1 MINLLNN
8 PTFDNERNVL
18 NADLFVSNLHN
29 TLKAFGFNPKVTY
42 NVYRL
47 VTIYRIGWNDD
58 KDYNDIIEYNKEI
71 ALALGVPK
79 EELKIDRISDNEI
92 EIKVLNMKR
101 DIVTLKEL
109 LSMYKKDDK
118 FKVALGLDEEDRVII
133 FDFDKDKNL
142 LVTGTSGSGKT
153 NLFRNIIMNVLIN
166 YTDTKIII
174 LDTQSINYNDFANVC
189 EVVNGKDDVIKKI
202 KLLRREFEE
211 RVKNGNRERIL
222 VFIDEIYEILEM
234 DNSVDEDINYLLSL
248 GDKCNIHLIVSTD
261 TLSNDDM
268 VRIFTNN
275 NTCKISFY
283 MTTRGEYN
291 IFLSNIVN
299 ESLNNDG
306 MYLDSDKNLS
316 RVIIPLIGDDE
327 IERVVKYLNNK

>member
-1 MINLLNN
+1 MKENTNAPIYTLTGTVIHGRGIGKHVGTPTANMEIAKNTFLPKTGVYVADILLSDNRYYGVTHIGAR
-8 PTFDNERNVL
+8 PTLD
-18 NADLFVSNLHN
+18 
-29 TLKAFGFNPKVTY
+29 
-42 NVYRL
+42 
-47 VTIYRIGWNDD
+47 NDD
-58 KDYNDIIEYNKEI
+58 SVSIE
-71 ALALGVPK
+71 
-79 EELKIDRISDNEI
+79 
-92 EIKVLNMKR
+92 
-101 DIVTLKEL
+101 TH
-109 LSMYKKDDK
+109 
-118 FKVALGLDEEDRVII
+118 I

-316 RVIIPLIGDDE
+316 RVIIPLIGQKQRFFIYPAYRMSSE
-327 IERVVKYLNNK
+327 EESSS